1 MPRLG
6 ALKQLQPA
14 ACERAAAGRWTV
26 SHACGLAGFTLAV
39 IAGLAAIW
47 LRSSSGPIY
56 DESQI
61 LNAVGATPIAEVHRA
76 WPLLKRGGIARPPSP
91 DEEKRLRMARS
102 TAAIERALWLAAV
115 AGATLAAGSGLLIA
129 SANRGLQRA
138 DGA

>member
-6 ALKQLQPA
+6 ALRQLQA
-14 ACERAAAGRWTV
+14 DTHERSAAGRWTV
-26 SHACGLAGFTLAV
+26 SHACGLAGLALAV

-47 LRSSSGPIY
+47 LRASNGPSF
-56 DESQI
+56 DASQI
-61 LNAVGATPIAEVHRA
+61 LTAVGATPIAEVHRA

-91 DEEKRLRMARS
+91 EEEKRLRMFRS

-115 AGATLAAGSGLLIA
+115 AVATLAAGGGLLIA
-129 SANRGLQRA
+129 AANRRLHRA